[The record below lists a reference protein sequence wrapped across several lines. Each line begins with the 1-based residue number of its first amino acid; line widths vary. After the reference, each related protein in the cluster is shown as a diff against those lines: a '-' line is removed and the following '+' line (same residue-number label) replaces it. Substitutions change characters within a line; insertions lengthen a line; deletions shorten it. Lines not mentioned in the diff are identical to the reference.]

1 MESNEVL
8 ATYIKKL
15 RHPLKEIRERS
26 LQLLIA
32 KLQLGWELND
42 ELVLNR
48 EILEALLDWFNVH
61 QPSMQQE
68 SLELLLKM
76 IKTSGGSYAVREY
89 GVQTLIEKLHSIKSK
104 LKDNALEV
112 YCDIIETVKFLHTV
126 ESHEDVNVPRLDIP
140 SSRSSENG
148 GYFQDFLQN
157 TDKQLAEDHNDAS
170 KNSMNEYKIKQSKG
184 FNVFLFPWV
193 ELSPSDFKTIVL
205 IEDSLKLVKS
215 TRRCCR
221 FIRDVF
227 LCDFPPEIFLNRP
240 SIVKALLSI
249 SDSQF
254 GSSPGEALN
263 VLLCIT
269 KALNKRLKQLF
280 SSDLVCESMKANHD
294 NRESYD
300 GVNAELEQIVGKT
313 NTPIEDTLAALRQLP
328 APIYALDTAHA
339 VLCIMMKSVTH
350 IDSENKE
357 SLAMKDLN
365 TCLSLIEALVEFLLE
380 CVDENF
386 WISDHNSK
394 TQRDIAHKSCM
405 TMRMLGDLLLKYQ
418 SSYQLD
424 PERIQHRLA
433 QFRLINCAVMLLNWA
448 RKSALPPTS
457 LLASLQNGLLDPGI
471 DIFYPELNE
480 KIAAVLQNAK
490 SSVDQEF
497 KSKYRELNKLF
508 NSMDHAKEFIKLNS
522 TRYNK
527 DILNCIKKSLPILQI
542 HTNENFLYDI
552 SNIIVSK
559 GKDLNFD
566 ESDWAEARSIALY
579 LMAHTIDWVRVT
591 YYKILAN
598 MVKSVLMSD
607 EPNGSNEEKKLT
619 LLSDVSV
626 LTEICCHALS
636 STNRQVEESA
646 SEIMLY
652 LLRGRL
658 VLSESCWWRLLASL
672 LPVLPLL
679 HVYAAHDTQLGKA
692 ICKSL
697 EVDIAECMGVSAAET
712 VWGLVRLLFVKCPAV
727 QLDAAHSLCDILD
740 DDKYL
745 PPKETLRTDILVNAL
760 RRVEVQDFNVDYN
773 SSPTKMT
780 QTTGLIQ
787 VLDVLKQD
795 LVLDEDGFDFV
806 ADSRMT
812 HPTLE
817 PSLRRSTLQQLAVM
831 MRQQDL
837 HDAFIRYDGLKLIVA
852 LLRMSLT
859 VEDYLA
865 FPECALSCVSIINSV
880 CFVARHSLSKMSDL
894 PLFLIRAILVF
905 PANDSNVAMSAQVL
919 ALLSW
924 AGFVLQE
931 LDAARRRVPALPL
944 SVTERTSVPFAVN
957 SYWHT
962 SPNAEHASV
971 EWLLTDPTWRSSI
984 RVRWWWVLS
993 GGNASR
999 GSPHLAQPRDAQPSI
1014 QDLEMLRSAC
1024 VDYSCAKGLMRLENA
1039 TTHMQVKEALY
1050 LLEGYAHLMTSS
1062 TVCPKEFGNLKWQN
1076 MRRFLSAPPASARDT
1091 DLLLSLLHF
1100 IITYMDHVP
1109 KDDTTMSWIKSS
1121 FIGNE
1126 ATIISLLSRDR
1137 LYPQQSSVEDIEV
1150 TQLRIQ
1156 IVKVLLRCL
1165 LLLEESQDYSSSQ
1178 LESLLKILLSCLER
1192 VDLKNFHMLGYLNEL
1207 MRCIRYGLHSRYCD
1221 ISEETLIYSLKMMSR
1236 VLSGCASGGGRKGRA
1251 CRLDAMLALMVVLKK
1266 VREQKIPVQRWGE
1279 HCDGSLMRA
1288 AVRCGGAPAPE
1299 LRAAALHVMAA
1310 FALYA
1315 QLTPQLLQYIPNE
1328 SLCRFAIE
1336 VFSQSGEANVVRA
1349 AALLLLTAVTSR
1361 VSPMNQLLEQETL
1374 QTFEDYNFV
1383 EECLQVLIDFCHE
1396 SSFKDKNVL
1405 EPNMPL
1411 TLLERRTE
1419 LEVRAQKHQDVQ
1431 LSPTYTFQKP
1441 PPTAD
1446 IVTAIADVFTN
1457 VITFKNCPIQAWNE
1471 LGLFRVMFRCLC
1483 WSSGSRA
1490 QVHGVRGSVC
1500 RSLYAATTHKCVR
1513 AVLASTKDCLYNLIS
1528 TLTPFDLAENEGGV
1542 FAQTQ
1547 AMILLGSLIVDRSAS
1562 DTLWCELKKNEASD
1576 MFNMLLQSLESDDN
1590 ELQAAAIFCLT
1601 QLAQS
1606 ISCKDKSKQESCK
1619 AFLDNIKSP
1628 KDPPEDVL
1636 CAGDTIRNA
1645 DCQPEYIV
1653 EELCK
1658 VLMELYKE
1666 QLEEKRFLECQD
1678 ETWSAVCSCISS
1690 VLSASARARQ
1700 YAAHRQFPRLLVVTM
1715 QAFRDRLSLQGKPVD
1730 VIRNA
1735 NNEPVLHNLYWLL
1748 TLMNCAMLNCP
1759 ASKESFAEDNICVSL
1774 NKLWPWCMMTEQLR
1788 DALIHL
1794 LLTFTNDCPK
1804 AWSNMCTCV
1813 CGRSAVGALCE
1824 LAARDAARPRAPA
1837 LLPPLLR
1844 VLTRC
1849 APHQHCR
1856 TLVLKSDVLS
1866 CVARSRARACSA
1878 AATGAWARLC
1888 EALGARADGA
1898 AALLAACARAP
1909 PPCLLPAL
1917 AHAAHH
1923 HRLPFLQS
1931 R

>member
-32 KLQLGWELND
+32 KLQLGWDLND

-48 EILEALLDWFNVH
+48 EILAALLAWFNVH
-61 QPSMQQE
+61 QPSMQEE

-76 IKTSGGSYAVREY
+76 IKTRGGSYAVREY
-89 GVQTLIEKLHSIKSK
+89 GVQNFIEKLHSIKSK
-104 LKDNALEV
+104 LEGNALEV
-112 YCDIIETVKFLHTV
+112 YVDIIETVKFLHTV

-140 SSRSSENG
+140 SSRSSEND
-148 GYFQDFLQN
+148 GYFQELLHNGDKKHVED
-157 TDKQLAEDHNDAS
+157 TDVSNNHIND
-170 KNSMNEYKIKQSKG
+170 YKTKQSKG
-184 FNVFLFPWV
+184 FNIFLFPWV

-249 SDSQF
+249 SDGQF

-269 KALNKRLKQLF
+269 NALNKRLKQLF
-280 SSDLVCESMKANHD
+280 SPDLVCESTKVNID

-300 GVNAELEQIVGKT
+300 GVNAELEQIVGRT

-339 VLCIMMKSVTH
+339 VLCIMMKSVAH

-357 SLAMKDLN
+357 SLSMKDFN

-380 CVDENF
+380 CVDESF
-386 WISDHNSK
+386 WTSDHNSK

-405 TMRMLGDLLLKYQ
+405 TMRMLGDLLIKYQ
-418 SSYQLD
+418 NSYQLD

-433 QFRLINCAVMLLNWA
+433 QYRLISCAVKLLNWA

-471 DIFYPELNE
+471 DIFYPELN
-480 KIAAVLQNAK
+480 KQIALVLQNAK

-508 NSMDHAKEFIKLNS
+508 VSMDHAKEFIKLKT

-542 HTNENFLYDI
+542 HTNENFLHDI
-552 SNIIVSK
+552 SSIIVTK

-566 ESDWAEARSIALY
+566 ESDWSAARSIALS
-579 LMAHTIDWVRVT
+579 LMAHNIDWVQST
-591 YYKILAN
+591 FYKILAN
-598 MVKSVLMSD
+598 MVKSVLMS
-607 EPNGSNEEKKLT
+607 EESNESNQEKNLT
-619 LLSDVSV
+619 LLSDVSI

-636 STNRQVEESA
+636 STNKQVEESA

-672 LPVLPLL
+672 LPILPLL

-697 EVDIAECMGVSAAET
+697 EVDIAECMGVSTAEM

-727 QLDAAHSLCDILD
+727 QLDAAHSLCNILD

-745 PPKETLRTDILVNAL
+745 PPKETLRTDILINAL
-760 RRVEVQDFNVDYN
+760 RRVEVQDFNIDYN
-773 SSPTKMT
+773 SSPTKMS

-795 LVLDEDGFDFV
+795 LVLDEDSSEFV
-806 ADSRMT
+806 ADSRTT

-865 FPECALSCVSIINSV
+865 FPECALSCVSVINSV
-880 CFVARHSLSKMSDL
+880 CFVARHNLSKLSDL

-905 PANDSNVAMSAQVL
+905 PANDSSVAMSVQVL

-931 LDAARRRVPALPL
+931 LDTARRRVPALPL
-944 SVTERTSVPFAVN
+944 SVTSRTSLPFAAN

-962 SPNAEHASV
+962 SANAEHASV
-971 EWLLTDPTWRSSI
+971 EWLLNDPTWRTSI

-993 GGNASR
+993 GGNVSR
-999 GSPHLAQPRDAQPSI
+999 GSPHLVQPRDPTPSI
-1014 QDLEMLRSAC
+1014 QDLEILRSAC
-1024 VDYSCAKGLMRLENA
+1024 VDYSCAKGLLRLENA

-1050 LLEGYAHLMTSS
+1050 LLEGYAHIMPTS

-1076 MRRFLSAPPASARDT
+1076 MKRFLSAPPASARDT

-1100 IITYMDHVP
+1100 IIAYMDHVP
-1109 KDDTTMSWIKSS
+1109 KDDITMSWIKSS

-1126 ATIISLLSRDR
+1126 ATIISLLSRER
-1137 LYPQQSSVEDIEV
+1137 LYPQQSSIEDIEV
-1150 TQLRIQ
+1150 TQLRIH

-1178 LESLLKILLSCLER
+1178 LESLLKILLACLER

-1207 MRCIRYGLHSRYCD
+1207 MRCIRYGLHSRYCEV
-1221 ISEETLIYSLKMMSR
+1221 SEETLIYSLKMMTR

-1251 CRLDAMLALMVVLKK
+1251 CRLDAMLALMAVLKK

-1279 HCDGSLMRA
+1279 HCDGSLMHA
-1288 AVRCGGAPAPE
+1288 IVRCSGAQTPE
-1299 LRAAALHVMAA
+1299 LRAVSLHVMAT

-1315 QLTPQLLQYIPNE
+1315 QLTPQLMQYIPNE
-1328 SLCRFAIE
+1328 SLCRFAVE
-1336 VFSQSGEANVVRA
+1336 VFSKTGEANVVRA

-1361 VSPMNQLLEQETL
+1361 VSPMNQ
-1374 QTFEDYNFV
+1374 
-1383 EECLQVLIDFCHE
+1383 
-1396 SSFKDKNVL
+1396 
-1405 EPNMPL
+1405 
-1411 TLLERRTE
+1411 
-1419 LEVRAQKHQDVQ
+1419 VRA
-1431 LSPTYTFQKP
+1431 Y
-1441 PPTAD
+1441 
-1446 IVTAIADVFTN
+1446 
-1457 VITFKNCPIQAWNE
+1457 C
-1471 LGLFRVMFRCLC
+1471 
-1483 WSSGSRA
+1483 
-1490 QVHGVRGSVC
+1490 
-1500 RSLYAATTHKCVR
+1500 
-1513 AVLASTKDCLYNLIS
+1513 
-1528 TLTPFDLAENEGGV
+1528 
-1542 FAQTQ
+1542 
-1547 AMILLGSLIVDRSAS
+1547 
-1562 DTLWCELKKNEASD
+1562 
-1576 MFNMLLQSLESDDN
+1576 
-1590 ELQAAAIFCLT
+1590 
-1601 QLAQS
+1601 
-1606 ISCKDKSKQESCK
+1606 
-1619 AFLDNIKSP
+1619 
-1628 KDPPEDVL
+1628 
-1636 CAGDTIRNA
+1636 
-1645 DCQPEYIV
+1645 
-1653 EELCK
+1653 
-1658 VLMELYKE
+1658 
-1666 QLEEKRFLECQD
+1666 
-1678 ETWSAVCSCISS
+1678 
-1690 VLSASARARQ
+1690 
-1700 YAAHRQFPRLLVVTM
+1700 
-1715 QAFRDRLSLQGKPVD
+1715 
-1730 VIRNA
+1730 
-1735 NNEPVLHNLYWLL
+1735 
-1748 TLMNCAMLNCP
+1748 
-1759 ASKESFAEDNICVSL
+1759 
-1774 NKLWPWCMMTEQLR
+1774 
-1788 DALIHL
+1788 
-1794 LLTFTNDCPK
+1794 
-1804 AWSNMCTCV
+1804 
-1813 CGRSAVGALCE
+1813 
-1824 LAARDAARPRAPA
+1824 
-1837 LLPPLLR
+1837 
-1844 VLTRC
+1844 
-1849 APHQHCR
+1849 
-1856 TLVLKSDVLS
+1856 
-1866 CVARSRARACSA
+1866 
-1878 AATGAWARLC
+1878 
-1888 EALGARADGA
+1888 
-1898 AALLAACARAP
+1898 
-1909 PPCLLPAL
+1909 
-1917 AHAAHH
+1917 
-1923 HRLPFLQS
+1923 
-1931 R
+1931 